1 LNGNAGGWSEFLCD
15 LVLRLFGRHSPVP
28 NNQVCIFRALQG
40 RPMELERD
48 AKRLRGQATRLLALA
63 IRARE
68 NGNVDVG
75 NDLALLA
82 SEAFNRADQHND

>member
-1 LNGNAGGWSEFLCD
+1 
-15 LVLRLFGRHSPVP
+15 
-28 NNQVCIFRALQG
+28 
-40 RPMELERD
+40 MELERD